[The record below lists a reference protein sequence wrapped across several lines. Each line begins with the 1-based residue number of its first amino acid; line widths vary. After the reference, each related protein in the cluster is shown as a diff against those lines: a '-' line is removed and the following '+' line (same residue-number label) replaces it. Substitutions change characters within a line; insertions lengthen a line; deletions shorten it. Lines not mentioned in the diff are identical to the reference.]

1 MAGKALDNNKK
12 RENNAEINIVEE
24 LSKQYFDGN
33 FGCMPKA
40 EIDLL
45 MFAYFFK
52 KLRDE
57 NPDNPSA
64 YSNYNIS
71 EKLGITE
78 GRVASLKTRT
88 ELKYPYLDDWK
99 EQFAKLLPN
108 VRLSEGDVVLHIP
121 DKNILLK
128 VKNAIEEAGG
138 YIKISLNGN
147 LLQVRK
153 KMFMSA
159 ILSIVGN
166 DSKEYQSFAVG
177 ISKIECFDDF
187 AECSIAEVLTKDKTA
202 TVCAVAK
209 EFLPVLLKC
218 LPLEKLANKVIDE
231 AMEKLQKKKEN

>member
-177 ISKIECFDDF
+177 ISKIEDFGDF
-187 AECSIAEVLTKDKTA
+187 AECSVGEVLAKGKKE
-202 TVCAVAK
+202 TVCAAAK
-209 EFLPVLLKC
+209 KFLPLLLEC
-218 LPLEKLANKVIDE
+218 LPAGELASEGVKAAID
-231 AMEKLQKKKEN
+231 KFKDK